1 MIPAASAIAIWRL
14 GCYFDGCCRGISLD
28 SLPLPWFAVHYPNDH
43 ASIFRYPY
51 PLIESAF
58 MLGMMLFLAATEKLF
73 FKKRAPGH
81 TLLTP
86 LFILAYGAFRLL
98 TDPIREAG
106 LRNGGLLIF
115 AVFVLVGTLAS
126 LLTIYRSVHPDE

>member
-1 MIPAASAIAIWRL
+1 
-14 GCYFDGCCRGISLD
+14 
-28 SLPLPWFAVHYPNDH
+28 
-43 ASIFRYPY
+43 
-51 PLIESAF
+51 

-98 TDPIREAG
+98 TDPIRETG

-126 LLTIYRSVHPDE
+126 LFTIYRSVHPDK